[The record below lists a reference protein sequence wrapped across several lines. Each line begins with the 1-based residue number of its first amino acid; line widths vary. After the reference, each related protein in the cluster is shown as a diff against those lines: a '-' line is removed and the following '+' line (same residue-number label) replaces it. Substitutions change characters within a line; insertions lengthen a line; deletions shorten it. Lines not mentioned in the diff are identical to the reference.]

1 MVSIFYWIVGICKFV
16 ANLIYSSAD
25 WKFLSQWFRE
35 REPSRS
41 FQIFFQN
48 RLTEHNR
55 NDSSKCLQI
64 NNGVTNQRQGLDN
77 HIEEAY
83 MIIIPHISKSV
94 ESGLKK

>member
-1 MVSIFYWIVGICKFV
+1 MQIENFWANDSEKENLQEVSRF
-16 ANLIYSSAD
+16 
-25 WKFLSQWFRE
+25 
-35 REPSRS
+35 
-41 FQIFFQN
+41 FFQN
-48 RLTEHNR
+48 RLTEQNR

-64 NNGVTNQRQGLDN
+64 NNGVTNQRQDLDN

>member
-1 MVSIFYWIVGICKFV
+1 MQIENFWANDSEKENLQEVSRF
-16 ANLIYSSAD
+16 
-25 WKFLSQWFRE
+25 
-35 REPSRS
+35 
-41 FQIFFQN
+41 FFQN

-64 NNGVTNQRQGLDN
+64 NNGVTNQRQDLDN